1 MKLIFLYG
9 FPGVGKL
16 TVARELAELTGFK
29 LFHNHLTVDLIASV
43 FDFGSEPFV
52 ELREKIWLAVFSEAV
67 ETDLTG
73 LIFTFAYDPTVRES
87 FVGNAQSIVESS
99 GGDVL
104 FVELTCS
111 MEELER
117 RLTNHSRQEFGKLT
131 SLALF
136 SELINAG
143 AFKNPGIPSPRVVL
157 DITALAPNEA
167 ARLIVK
173 ELGFRE
179 RGPVTDE

>member
-1 MKLIFLYG
+1 MKPIFLYG
-9 FPGVGKL
+9 FPGVGKLTVAREKL

-87 FVGNAQSIVESS
+87 SS
-99 GGDVL
+99 
-104 FVELTCS
+104 ETRKAS
-111 MEELER
+111 
-117 RLTNHSRQEFGKLT
+117 
-131 SLALF
+131 
-136 SELINAG
+136 
-143 AFKNPGIPSPRVVL
+143 
-157 DITALAPNEA
+157 
-167 ARLIVK
+167 
-173 ELGFRE
+173 
-179 RGPVTDE
+179 